1 MNCLSIDLCGNEL
14 MQHIVEECDNPI
26 FSGIDAAG
34 VIINYD
40 DIDSIVRDASN
51 KHIITSIILKS
62 GKHAW
67 RFVQERNNPFTGTN
81 TAAEVGDFRNAF
93 TATVAGFIPFDGAE
107 PSRNVITPMANG
119 RYVVIV
125 RNQWQHTDSNGDV
138 DNEWQVYGS
147 DKGLKM
153 SSLQQTRYE
162 NNDAWMIEMQEQGIS
177 RASTFFIPQTCAAVT
192 DTSSI
197 SDATFTDGAFTGSI
211 VAGSETLTY
220 DNATAT
226 PLGGDR
232 YSLPAKEGSDGAI
245 YNVTIRKNAGAVML
259 ESVTR
264 CEVADACNA
273 VQSLITGNE

>member
-40 DIDSIVRDASN
+40 DVDSIVRDASN
-51 KHIITSIILKS
+51 KHIITSIVLKS

-81 TAAEVGDFRNAF
+81 TAAEVGDFRNTF

-119 RYVVIV
+119 RYIVIV

-162 NNDAWMIEMQEQGIS
+162 NNDAWMIEMQEQGVS
-177 RASTFFIPQTCAAVT
+177 RASTFFMPQTCAAVP
-192 DTSSI
+192 DPASG
-197 SDATFTDGAFTGSI
+197 DATFANGAFSGSI
-211 VAGSETLTY
+211 TAGSVTLTY

-226 PLGGDR
+226 PLGDAR
-232 YSLPAKEGSDGAI
+232 YSLPSKEGSDGAI
-245 YNVTIRKNAGAVML
+245 YNVIISVTAGAVTI